1 MTDTAPTSPASADA
15 TAPDTP
21 PMFTPLTLRKMTV
34 AHRIVMSPMCMY
46 TADYGTVNDFQLVH
60 IGSRAM
66 GGAGLVFTEMTD
78 VSPEG
83 RISYGCSGMYKPEH
97 MAAWKRVVD
106 FVHTHTDARI
116 GIQLAHAGRKASN
129 KRLPDGTN
137 VPLDANEGW
146 RILAPSAIAF
156 TPDAQ
161 LPKEMD
167 EADMEKLRADFAR
180 AAGWASEAG
189 FDIIELHFAHGY
201 LLSSFIS
208 PLANK
213 REDDYG
219 GSLENRMRLPIE
231 IFHAVREVFPDD
243 KPMSARISAC
253 DWVEGGIVGDDA
265 VEIGRILKAAGLDI
279 IDVST
284 GNVIAGA
291 RPKASGLFQTPFSD
305 RVRNEA
311 GIATMTV
318 GNIRGADQINEII
331 KGGKADLCVMAKG
344 HLYDPYF
351 ARHAARGL
359 GYDGL
364 KWPFQYGA
372 AKVFNPL

>member
-1 MTDTAPTSPASADA
+1 MNDTATKTTASADA
-15 TAPDTP
+15 AVPDIP
-21 PMFTPLTLRKMTV
+21 PMFTPLTLRGMTV
-34 AHRIVMSPMCMY
+34 ANRIVMSPMCMY
-46 TADYGTVNDFQLVH
+46 SAEDGTVNDFHLVH
-60 IGSRAM
+60 LGSRAM
-66 GGAGLVFTEMTD
+66 GGTGLVFTEMTD

-83 RISYGCSGMYKPEH
+83 RISSGCSGMYKPEH

-106 FVHTHTDARI
+106 YVHTHTDSKI

-129 KRLPDGTN
+129 RRNPDGTN
-137 VPLDANEGW
+137 VPLDEKEGW

-161 LPKEMD
+161 VPKAMD
-167 EADMEKLRADFAR
+167 ESDMEKLRTDFRR
-180 AAGWASEAG
+180 AAGWATDAG

-208 PLANK
+208 PLTNK

-219 GSLENRMRLPIE
+219 GSLENRMHLPLE
-231 IFHAVREVFPDD
+231 IFHIVREVFPDD
-243 KPMSARISAC
+243 RPMSARISAC

-265 VEIGRILKAAGLDI
+265 VEIGRMLKAAGLDI

-291 RPKASGLFQTPFSD
+291 RPTTGGLFQTPFSD

-311 GIATMTV
+311 GIPTMTV
-318 GNIRGADQINEII
+318 GNIRGADHMNEII
-331 KGGKADLCVMAKG
+331 EGGKADLCVMAKG
-344 HLYDPYF
+344 HLFDPYF

-359 GYDGL
+359 GYEGL

-372 AKVFNPL
+372 AKNFMPL

>member
-1 MTDTAPTSPASADA
+1 MNDTATKATASADA
-15 TAPDTP
+15 AVPDIP
-21 PMFTPLTLRKMTV
+21 PMFTPLTLRGMTV
-34 AHRIVMSPMCMY
+34 ANRIVMSPMCMY
-46 TADYGTVNDFQLVH
+46 SAEDGTVNDFHLVH
-60 IGSRAM
+60 LGSRAM
-66 GGAGLVFTEMTD
+66 GGTGLVFTEMTN

-83 RISYGCSGMYKPEH
+83 RISSGCSGMYKPEH

-106 FVHTHTDARI
+106 YVHTHTDSKI

-129 KRLPDGTN
+129 RRNPDGTN
-137 VPLDANEGW
+137 VPLDEKEGW
-146 RILAPSAIAF
+146 RILAPSAIPF

-161 LPKEMD
+161 VPKAMD
-167 EADMEKLRADFAR
+167 ESDMEKLRTDFRR
-180 AAGWASEAG
+180 AAGWATDAG

-208 PLANK
+208 PLTNK

-219 GSLENRMRLPIE
+219 GSLEDRMRLPLE
-231 IFHAVREVFPDD
+231 IFHIVREVFPDD
-243 KPMSARISAC
+243 RPMSARISAC
-253 DWVEGGIVGDDA
+253 DWVEGGIDGDDA
-265 VEIGRILKAAGLDI
+265 VEIGRMLKAAGLDI

-291 RPKASGLFQTPFSD
+291 RPTTGGLFQTPFSD

-311 GIATMTV
+311 GIPTMTV
-318 GNIRGADQINEII
+318 GNIRGADHMNEII
-331 KGGKADLCVMAKG
+331 EGGKADLCVMAKG
-344 HLYDPYF
+344 HLFDPYF

-359 GYDGL
+359 GYEGL

-372 AKVFNPL
+372 AKNFMPL

>member
-1 MTDTAPTSPASADA
+1 MNDTATKTTASADA
-15 TAPDTP
+15 AVPDIP
-21 PMFTPLTLRKMTV
+21 PMFTPLTLRGMTV
-34 AHRIVMSPMCMY
+34 ANRIVMSPMCMY
-46 TADYGTVNDFQLVH
+46 SAEDGTVNDFHLVH
-60 IGSRAM
+60 LGSRAM
-66 GGAGLVFTEMTD
+66 GGTGLVFTEMTD

-83 RISYGCSGMYKPEH
+83 RISSGCSGMYKPEH

-106 FVHTHTDARI
+106 YVHTHTDSKI

-129 KRLPDGTN
+129 RRNPDGTN
-137 VPLDANEGW
+137 VPLDEKEGW

-161 LPKEMD
+161 VPKAMD
-167 EADMEKLRADFAR
+167 ESDMEKLRTDFRR
-180 AAGWASEAG
+180 AAGWATDAG

-208 PLANK
+208 PLTNK

-219 GSLENRMRLPIE
+219 GSLEDRMRLPLE
-231 IFHAVREVFPDD
+231 IFHIVREVFPDD
-243 KPMSARISAC
+243 RPMSARISAC

-265 VEIGRILKAAGLDI
+265 VEIGRMLKAAGLDI

-291 RPKASGLFQTPFSD
+291 RPTTGGLFQTPFSD

-311 GIATMTV
+311 GIPTMTV
-318 GNIRGADQINEII
+318 GNIRGADHMNEII
-331 KGGKADLCVMAKG
+331 EGGKADLCVMAKG
-344 HLYDPYF
+344 HLFDPYF

-359 GYDGL
+359 GYEGL

-372 AKVFNPL
+372 AKNFMPL